1 MLYYIQEVRESTK
14 KGENDMTKAERNAY
28 KARVKDLIEEGIDK
42 MIAEAMA
49 QAELTTGIIRP
60 VVNYNE

>member
-1 MLYYIQEVRESTK
+1 MKGRETGPQN
-14 KGENDMTKAERNAY
+14 KGGGNMTKAERNAY

-60 VVNYNE
+60 VVEYNE

>member
-14 KGENDMTKAERNAY
+14 KGEKDMTKAERNAY

-49 QAELTTGIIRP
+49 QAELTTGVIRQ

>member
-1 MLYYIQEVRESTK
+1 
-14 KGENDMTKAERNAY
+14 MTKAERNAY

-49 QAELTTGIIRP
+49 QAELITGIIWP
-60 VVNYNE
+60 VVEYNE